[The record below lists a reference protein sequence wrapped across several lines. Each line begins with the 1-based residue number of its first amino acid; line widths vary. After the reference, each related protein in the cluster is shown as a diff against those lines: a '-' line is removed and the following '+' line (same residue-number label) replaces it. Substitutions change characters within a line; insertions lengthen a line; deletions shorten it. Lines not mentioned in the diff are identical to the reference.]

1 MVRLERDV
9 RAHFRVIR
17 VNRWGLA
24 LAILLILA
32 LLLLPGGKFNL
43 RPVLGLG
50 GTSERVQRGVTLG
63 KRDFSGLTAAEAKQV
78 LTQMAPLYRDRP
90 VSAYE
95 VKDADGFA
103 YIVPEVNGY
112 ELDVDATWTRLL
124 AARPNSRVE
133 PATRL
138 VTPSKKMGDF
148 PKAIIRH
155 GNPAKKEVGL
165 LINVDWGEDL
175 IEGMLATLE
184 KRGAKATFFVSG
196 KWADK
201 HRDLMTKIVAGGHEV
216 ASHGHLLTED
226 GPEGLARRGA
236 LRADIEKSVKVIEA
250 ATGLPV
256 KYYAPHKSQVNPAI
270 LKTADEL
277 RLRTVLYSLDTRDWM
292 PSTSVNDI
300 MATFHKAMAGDLI
313 LLHPKPNTA
322 AALDQGVYHLQAKGL
337 APVTL
342 SELLSPEREGPATVG
357 GEHH

>member
-1 MVRLERDV
+1 MVRLERGV

-32 LLLLPGGKFNL
+32 LLLLPGDKLGL
-43 RPVLGLG
+43 RPVLG
-50 GTSERVQRGVTLG
+50 EKADRVQPGVTVG
-63 KRDFSGLTAAEAKQV
+63 SRDFSGYTEAEAKQA
-78 LTQMAPLYRDRP
+78 LTQMASMYRDKP

-95 VKDADGFA
+95 AKDPDGYA
-103 YIVPEVNGY
+103 YIIPEVNGY
-112 ELDVDATWTRLL
+112 ELDVEGTWTRLL
-124 AARPNSRVE
+124 AARPNTRVE

-175 IEGMLATLE
+175 LGGMLETLA

-201 HRDLMTKIVAGGHEV
+201 NRELMTKIVAGGHEV
-216 ASHGHLLTED
+216 ASHGHVLTED

-236 LRADIEKSVKVIEA
+236 LRADIEKSVQVIQA

-277 RLRTVLYSLDTRDWM
+277 KLRTVLYSLDTRDWM
-292 PSTSVNDI
+292 PSTSVANI
-300 MATFHKAMAGDLI
+300 METFHKAMAGDLI

-322 AALDQGVYHLQAKGL
+322 KALDQAVQHLQAKGL
-337 APVTL
+337 TPVTL
-342 SELLSPEREGPATVG
+342 SELLSPDREGPAAVG